1 LRAADQIPSANW
13 TERARPEQWSAA
25 EIVAHLICVERAILT
40 NADHIVQKSP
50 RHIPLWKRAH
60 LPMWLAAV
68 RLIRLKSPAAL
79 EPTATGNKEELLG
92 ELRETRERAF
102 AFLGE
107 TEKRDLR
114 VYCWK
119 HPFMGRLNFYEWFEL
134 IAAHQIRH
142 TKQMQDLGKRLPK
155 VVESSQIQ

>member
-1 LRAADQIPSANW
+1 M
-13 TERARPEQWSAA
+13 
-25 EIVAHLICVERAILT
+25 AHLICVERAILT

-50 RHIPLWKRAH
+50 RHFPLWKRAH
-60 LPMWLAAV
+60 LPMWLAEV
-68 RLIRLKSPAAL
+68 RLLRLKSPAAL
-79 EPTATGNKEELLG
+79 EPAVIGNKEEQLG

-102 AFLGE
+102 AFLAE

-119 HPFMGRLNFYEWFEL
+119 HPFMGRLNFYAWFEL

-142 TKQMQDLGKRLPK
+142 TKQMQDLEQRLPK